1 MAQRSNP
8 ALPKPELGRSLRDCL
23 TKWERSAAH
32 SILAGS
38 LGSNKGRIH
47 LRRPTCHSHFSLA
60 TKRRTIHSELATHRS
75 QNASLQI
82 CPYEIDQVFGQ
93 FDRRS
98 RSLFRREQV
107 KPYVVF
113 EDFGHQ
119 TVDAA
124 ANVRQSIG
132 TRGVVAS
139 RRARPMERSVISS
152 RS

>member
-1 MAQRSNP
+1 VTRLRQRM
-8 ALPKPELGRSLRDCL
+8 LHELERRNYSLSTIQRYL
-23 TKWERSAAH
+23 LQEKKLAPSTVEMR
-32 SILAGS
+32 IVAGS
-38 LGSNKGRIH
+38 
-47 LRRPTCHSHFSLA
+47 T
-60 TKRRTIHSELATHRS
+60 SEVATHRS

-82 CPYEIDQVFGQ
+82 CPYEIDKVFGQ

-124 ANVRQSIG
+124 ANVRQQHKDI
-132 TRGVVAS
+132 RAIVAS
-139 RRARPMERSVISS
+139 GE
-152 RS
+152 